1 MAFVETAHIIS
12 IWIQLFNRLSLFN
25 YAQLNVT
32 AGLNFIIH
40 GFIHSLMQFNA
51 AVLKIL
57 I

>member
-1 MAFVETAHIIS
+1 MNLMAFVETAHIIS

-40 GFIHSLMQFNA
+40 GFIHSLMQRS
-51 AVLKIL
+51 
-57 I
+57 